1 MPGRDMATPDCF
13 SWFSPLTAEDVID
26 ALRGRALGDAVWL
39 PRAMLDDAG
48 RVTLDDRTPE

>member
-1 MPGRDMATPDCF
+1 VPGRDMATPDCF